1 MSGPPQPPP
10 SGMSLYANLLDT
22 TSDSSAGASISRA
35 PVLFKQ
41 SDDKDDA
48 SKKPLDPGATYSML
62 ARSTPYTLN

>member
-1 MSGPPQPPP
+1 
-10 SGMSLYANLLDT
+10 MSLYANLLDPPA
-22 TSDSSAGASISRA
+22 DSSAAASISRA

-62 ARSTPYTLN
+62 ELAASYSLN